1 MSEKLAQL
9 PTEPVARLRAIVS
22 LLRSP
27 EGCPW
32 DREQTHESLRAG
44 LLEEAC
50 ETIDA
55 ITKGDDANLREEL
68 GDLLLQV
75 VFHTDLA
82 AERGAFTLE
91 DAARHTCEKLIRRH
105 PHVFGHGKAGD
116 TPAVLRQW
124 EQIKRE
130 EKGAGASILAGI
142 PRALPALLRAANLQK
157 KAARVG
163 FDWPDTTGVIDKFR
177 EELAELSVELE
188 SGDPQKLEHELGD
201 VLFTAVNLARKI
213 GVEPELAL
221 EQANQRFITR
231 FQDMETSAAARGNKL
246 EDLPLEDLEKLWQE
260 AKSRSGGDA
269 ASAFSP

>member
-1 MSEKLAQL
+1 MAHLDKLPA
-9 PTEPVARLRAIVS
+9 EPVARLRAIVS

-55 ITKGDDANLREEL
+55 ISNADDANLREEL

-91 DAARHTCEKLIRRH
+91 DAARETCEKLIRRH
-105 PHVFGHGKAGD
+105 PHVFGNVDAGD
-116 TPAVLRQW
+116 TQAVLRQW

-130 EKGAGASILAGI
+130 EKGGGASIMDGI
-142 PRALPALLRAANLQK
+142 PRALPALIRAANIQK

-163 FDWPDTTGVIDKFR
+163 FDWPDTAGVIDKFR
-177 EELAELSVELE
+177 EELAELAVEIE
-188 SGDPQKLEHELGD
+188 SGDRPALEHELGD
-201 VLFTAVNLARKI
+201 LIFTAVNMARKL

-221 EQANQRFITR
+221 EHANQRFIAR
-231 FQDMETSAAARGNKL
+231 FQHMETSAAAQNQKL
-246 EDLPLEDLEKLWQE
+246 EELKPEDLDTLWCA
-260 AKSRSGGDA
+260 AKSA
-269 ASAFSP
+269 NL

>member
-1 MSEKLAQL
+1 MAHIDKL
-9 PTEPVARLRAIVS
+9 PPEPLARLRAIVT

-55 ITKGDDANLREEL
+55 INKADDANLREEL

-75 VFHTDLA
+75 VFHTDLV

-91 DAARHTCEKLIRRH
+91 DAARETCEKLIRRH
-105 PHVFGHGKAGD
+105 PHVFGDANASD
-116 TPAVLRQW
+116 TNAVLRQW

-130 EKGAGASILAGI
+130 EKGEKASIMEGI
-142 PRALPALLRAANLQK
+142 PRALPALIRAANIQK
-157 KAARVG
+157 KAGRVG
-163 FDWPDTTGVIDKFR
+163 FDWPDAAGVIDKFR
-177 EELAELSVELE
+177 EEVAELSAEVDG
-188 SGDPQKLEHELGD
+188 GDPRKLEHEIGD
-201 VLFTAVNLARKI
+201 ILFTAVNMARKL

-221 EQANQRFITR
+221 EHANQRFIAR
-231 FQDMETSAAARGNKL
+231 FRHMEAAAADAGRKL
-246 EDLPLEDLEKLWQE
+246 EDLSPPELDKLWE
-260 AKSRSGGDA
+260 AAK
-269 ASAFSP
+269 ASLS